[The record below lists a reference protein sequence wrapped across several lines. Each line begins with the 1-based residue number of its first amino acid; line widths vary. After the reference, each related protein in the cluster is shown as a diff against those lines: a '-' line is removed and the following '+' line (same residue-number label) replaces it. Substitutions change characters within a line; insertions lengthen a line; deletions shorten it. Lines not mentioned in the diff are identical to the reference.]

1 MLKKISAN
9 IFVATAFF
17 EVIPNDIS
25 TGTVINEVPPTDI
38 LIILTIKERK
48 QTIKTLIGLIF
59 HFFNLSLDFRLL
71 KMKISKTFQLE

>member
-17 EVIPNDIS
+17 EIIPNDIS

-38 LIILTIKERK
+38 LKILTIKERK
-48 QTIKTLIGLIF
+48 QTIKTLIKLIF
-59 HFFNLSLDFRLL
+59 HFFSLSFDFPP
-71 KMKISKTFQLE
+71 LENEDLQNYF

>member
-17 EVIPNDIS
+17 EIIPNDIS

-38 LIILTIKERK
+38 LKILTIKERK
-48 QTIKTLIGLIF
+48 QTIKTLIKLIF
-59 HFFNLSLDFRLL
+59 HFFNLSLYFRLL